1 MNFLVESSTVRQ
13 NLLDLIK
20 ILCLSILA
28 PMQRTVNR
36 WFYKWYKV
44 MWIVQLK
51 PAVQELCEKYDLS
64 EKIEGG
70 RFEGKQ
76 ITGRWKISCSVCCY
90 PIKLTRSSVTLNNRK
105 RFWRE
110 IWRSSLKIS
119 GTAWRKWSCFM
130 GMAIRWP
137 GPGTVSHLCIL
148 LIVTF
153 LQIWMN

>member
-1 MNFLVESSTVRQ
+1 MVKQQWLLPAKFIAFLKLVSIQASLEAMLTTTVTASAPCGANELDGAIKKVCKFVNFLVESSTVRQ

-44 MWIVQLK
+44 KWIVQLK

-76 ITGRWKISCSVCCY
+76 ITER
-90 PIKLTRSSVTLNNRK
+90 
-105 RFWRE
+105 
-110 IWRSSLKIS
+110 
-119 GTAWRKWSCFM
+119 
-130 GMAIRWP
+130 
-137 GPGTVSHLCIL
+137 
-148 LIVTF
+148 
-153 LQIWMN
+153 

>member
-1 MNFLVESSTVRQ
+1 MNTVTASAPCGANELDGAIKKVCKFVNFLVESSTVRQ

-44 MWIVQLK
+44 MWIMQLK

-64 EKIEGG
+64 KKIEGG

-76 ITGRWKISCSVCCY
+76 ITGR
-90 PIKLTRSSVTLNNRK
+90 
-105 RFWRE
+105 
-110 IWRSSLKIS
+110 
-119 GTAWRKWSCFM
+119 
-130 GMAIRWP
+130 
-137 GPGTVSHLCIL
+137 
-148 LIVTF
+148 
-153 LQIWMN
+153 